1 MRVARSTRR
10 STFRKPGGTFA
21 RSTGRVNSPKEGVLK
36 TGTRM
41 MYKAA
46 DKINKVEEMR
56 EGLSKEPIKTLLSLA
71 ENSARAKKVPTG
83 AGGLNLL
90 PTDARTAAI
99 SGTALGDITTSMS
112 MYMYRP
118 PRKSIPDNVQYQMKR
133 VVSSGGIGSS
143 VNSQSVYDCNIL
155 DATPVLSNPNN
166 SEDYSR
172 LTIRKAYDNYLGD
185 VLSKG
190 STITDTKIQQS
201 SIHFK
206 SLTCELEI
214 INLNNTAMFVDLYEL
229 VPQHVLGPTTYD
241 INDRQAD
248 GYMSPTWTMENGLLG
263 TDVIFTDN
271 AMPLT
276 SIAANPYNSTLF
288 SRTWKQVKHLRLNLT
303 GNSIHRHKSVYAIN
317 KTVSYQE
324 MAQFSTSGGK
334 FAGWNPT
341 YMFIQKGAP
350 TSSDLA
356 GSSALRYVAN
366 MQLNYEANPD
376 RQAKVIVFD
385 SDT

>member
-1 MRVARSTRR
+1 MRVARRTRR
-10 STFRKPGGTFA
+10 PTLRKPVGTFA

-41 MYKAA
+41 LNKAA
-46 DKINKVEEMR
+46 SKINEVEQMR

-71 ENSARAKKVPTG
+71 EKSARAKKTPIG

-99 SGTALGDITTSMS
+99 SGTAVGDITTSMS
-112 MYMYRP
+112 MFMYRP
-118 PRKSIPDNVQYQMKR
+118 PRKSMPDNIQYQMKR
-133 VVSSGGIGSS
+133 VVSSGGIGSA
-143 VNSQSVYDCNIL
+143 VDAQSIYDCNIL
-155 DATPVLSNPNN
+155 DAEPVSNNPDTDQ
-166 SEDYSR
+166 DYSR
-172 LTIRKAYDNYLGD
+172 LTVRRAFDNYL
-185 VLSKG
+185 KG
-190 STITDTKIQQS
+190 SVIKDTSFVQTKIQQS
-201 SIHFK
+201 SIHVK

-214 INLNNTAMFVDLYEL
+214 TNLSATPMFVDLYEL
-229 VPQHVLGPTTYD
+229 VPQHNLGPTDYD

-248 GYMSPTWTMENGLLG
+248 GYMSPTWTFEQGL
-263 TDVIFTDN
+263 TNDVIFTDN
-271 AMPLT
+271 SMPMT
-276 SIAANPYNSTLF
+276 NIAANPFNSTVF

-350 TSSDLA
+350 TSGNLA
-356 GSSALRYVAN
+356 GTSALRYVAN